1 MSKEKYE
8 KLQQKK
14 EQERFNNKTAK
25 NKVENQNQGHN
36 VKTEAIGNINQKR

>member
-1 MSKEKYE
+1 MNKEKKE

-14 EQERFNNKTAK
+14 EQDKFNNTTVK

-36 VKTEAIGNINQKR
+36 VRAEAIGNINQKR